1 MDLVEEMVV
10 KHEFKKELD
19 KYGVSFFYPSGIS
32 LNLFYGLSNYLFWVL
47 KKAFHFL
54 EE

>member
-19 KYGVSFFYPSGIS
+19 KYGVSFFLPFR
-32 LNLFYGLSNYLFWVL
+32 NLSQSFLR
-47 KKAFHFL
+47 AFKL
-54 EE
+54 LILGS